1 MTTSEEK
8 WIETYKIFDR
18 ISAITSQPLNTLWID
33 DQWELCKCREELLC
47 TKVVYASKVMEI
59 SQEIKDMEAMRTLE
73 LKGGETKL
81 TEVQIKSIIQQ
92 EKGEKIKELASA
104 EFSLGIVTA
113 KADALFGY
121 ITCLR
126 DSLRTIPVMT
136 AE

>member
-1 MTTSEEK
+1 MTTSDDK
-8 WIETYKIFDR
+8 WIEAYKIFDR
-18 ISAITSQPLNTLWID
+18 ISAITSQPLNCLGID

-47 TKVVYASKVMEI
+47 TKVVYASNVMKI
-59 SQEIKDMEAMRTLE
+59 SQEIKDLEATRTLE
-73 LKGGETKL
+73 LKSWETKL
-81 TEVQIKSIIQQ
+81 TEVQIKSLIQQ
-92 EKGEKIKELASA
+92 EKGEQIKKLSQE

>member
-1 MTTSEEK
+1 
-8 WIETYKIFDR
+8 
-18 ISAITSQPLNTLWID
+18 
-33 DQWELCKCREELLC
+33 
-47 TKVVYASKVMEI
+47 MEI

-92 EKGEKIKELASA
+92 EKGEKIKEIASA